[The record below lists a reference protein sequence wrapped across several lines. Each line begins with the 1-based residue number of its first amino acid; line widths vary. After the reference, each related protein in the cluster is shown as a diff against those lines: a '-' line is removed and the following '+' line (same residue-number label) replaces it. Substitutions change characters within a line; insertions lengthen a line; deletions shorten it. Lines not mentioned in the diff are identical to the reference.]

1 MWLIAKVWYLL
12 VSPVL
17 CLLFVGVTAVICVGQ
32 AFYRPIVDTDYRK
45 NLFAPESKR
54 RGSSAGVG

>member
-1 MWLIAKVWYLL
+1 MWLMTKIWYLL

-32 AFYRPIVDTDYRK
+32 AFYRAIVDTDYRK
-45 NLFAPESKR
+45 NLFAHGSKK
-54 RGSSAGVG
+54 RGSSVGIG